1 MGRIH
6 RGGYT
11 FIWFKG
17 DHAPRHVHVYGRNHR
32 LLGRVR
38 LDNHQFLEDGN
49 PPGTVIALVKE
60 FQAKGIL

>member
-17 DHAPRHVHVYGRNHR
+17 DHAPGHVHVYGRNRR

-38 LDNHQFLEDGN
+38 LDSYQFIKGGY
-49 PPGTVIALVKE
+49 PPAFVVAVIKE
-60 FQAKGIL
+60 LQAKGNL

>member
-1 MGRIH
+1 MGRKR

-11 FIWFKG
+11 FVWFKG
-17 DHAPRHVHVYGRNHR
+17 DHSPGHVHVYGRNDH

-38 LDNHQFLEDGN
+38 LDNYHYLEGGR
-49 PPGTVIALVKE
+49 PPAIVIALIKE